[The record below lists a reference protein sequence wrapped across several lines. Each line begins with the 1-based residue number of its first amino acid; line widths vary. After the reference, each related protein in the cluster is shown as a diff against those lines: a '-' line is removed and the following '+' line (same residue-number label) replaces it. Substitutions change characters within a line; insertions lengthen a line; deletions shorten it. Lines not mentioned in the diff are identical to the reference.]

1 MNCQNHPE
9 SPATAYCRTC
19 GMPVCEE
26 CRRDAFGTV
35 YCAEHAPAPVS
46 AQAPPMPGYA
56 PPGYASPGSA
66 PAGYA
71 PAPGYTPGSPPPP
84 PGFAPPAPGYAPPP
98 FRAQSTVSPALAFFL
113 GMIPGVGAIY
123 NGQYA
128 KGLVHAIVW
137 GLLMSIANSR
147 AANGLEPIFV
157 MLVIA
162 WWAYMAFEAHRT
174 AQKLQAGE
182 AVDEYSSLVPM
193 RGRSDQAP
201 VAGVA
206 LVVLG
211 TLLLLHTLELLD
223 FDRVARYW
231 PVLVIALGVYLLWGR
246 FAGPMGGERASHE
259 R

>member
-9 SPATAYCRTC
+9 SPANAYCRTC

-35 YCAEHAPAPVS
+35 YCAEHAPAPT
-46 AQAPPMPGYA
+46 AQALGYA
-56 PPGYASPGSA
+56 PPGYA
-66 PAGYA
+66 
-71 PAPGYTPGSPPPP
+71 PPP
-84 PGFAPPAPGYAPPP
+84 PGAMPPPPVAGFAPPP

-113 GMIPGVGAIY
+113 GLIPGVGAIY

-137 GLLMSIANSR
+137 GLLMSIAQSR
-147 AANGLEPIFV
+147 AAEGLEAIFV

-174 AQKLQAGE
+174 AQKMQAGE
-182 AVDEYSSLVPM
+182 PVDEYSSLVPM
-193 RGRSDQAP
+193 RGRGDQAP

-211 TLLLLHTLELLD
+211 ILLLLHTLDLLD

-231 PVLVIALGVYLLWGR
+231 PVLLIAVGVYLLWGR
-246 FAGPMGGERASHE
+246 IAGHGEPPREASHE